1 VCKNGARVYS
11 DVIQTDAAINH
22 GNSGGPL
29 LNMAGQVVGINSAGA
44 DTAENIG
51 FAIAIDSA
59 TDTIQQAIADPLAAA
74 AYLGVS
80 AQTVTPALAVQ
91 LGLPVQSGAY
101 VIATTADGPAQH
113 AGIKDGD
120 VIVAIDGKTVTT
132 ADDLASILAGLQPGQ
147 SVGVDLVSHT
157 GGRRSVDVTLG
168 ARPLPTQFP

>member
-1 VCKNGARVYS
+1 
-11 DVIQTDAAINH
+11 
-22 GNSGGPL
+22 
-29 LNMAGQVVGINSAGA
+29 MAGQVVGINSAGA

-59 TDTIQQAIADPLAAA
+59 KDTIQQAIANPLAAA

-80 AQTVTPALAVQ
+80 AQPVTPASAMQ

-120 VIVAIDGKTVTT
+120 VIVAIDGKTVATP
-132 ADDLASILAGLQPGQ
+132 DDLASILAGLPPGE
-147 SVGVDLVSHT
+147 SVSVDLVSGA
-157 GGRRSVDVTLG
+157 GGRRSVDVTLV

>member
-1 VCKNGARVYS
+1 
-11 DVIQTDAAINH
+11 VIQTDAAINH

-44 DTAENIG
+44 DTAQNIG

-59 TDTIQQAIADPLAAA
+59 KDTIQQAIADPLAAA

-101 VIATTADGPAQH
+101 VIATTADGPAQR

-132 ADDLASILAGLQPGQ
+132 TDDLTSILAGLQPGQ